1 MIRLKVTPVVG
12 LPQFTGWSQVAEST
26 SSASS
31 RLVSVFAVSGKHAGN
46 VGRDIADKI
55 SEFYFYDIEQ
65 LHEFIQGLIT
75 FAQENDCELFLSVAL
90 VNGKK
95 SVFITR
101 GGSVFLKRKD
111 KMGQILFS
119 QDDVKIVEGSY
130 QEGDVFVL
138 TTLQASQFL
147 NEIEQKFIQ
156 GFEVDII
163 ITSVVPGLHAQTDS
177 SLSAIVFINEA
188 VEGEDE
194 LIQDLDQE
202 PAIEADIDFDE
213 QDDLDQDVTT
223 QDDGLVRVSEEELDS
238 TQEDQGRVANQDQQT
253 LNQERVGIE
262 ADFSESGIDVKDA
275 VERVSKLR
283 SGLGPVFAKIFG
295 FLRILLM
302 GVLAFFRRILSLV
315 KAINPAEI
323 TKKVRSLRSS
333 GLRSVSRGHVSLDDK
348 PLNKL
353 VPKILVAVVII
364 ALFSGGVFYVIYQSN
379 QEKDRVNSLIQPVQA
394 KVELARTS
402 LDSDPIYSRDLV
414 LEAIASLEAMQE
426 ENESSN
432 SINLIDEEL
441 EKTNQFYTEISGKKE
456 LDELDIFY
464 DLRLVRSDYV
474 ASEIKVNND
483 TLVLLDSEKKQV
495 ITLDIASKNVSA
507 RDFSNFE
514 NVVDV
519 SINEDEVFVLADGIQ
534 VFEIVEDSEIREVRN
549 LGDSNRDGT
558 LIAVY
563 DRFLYILNPEKR
575 NLYRYSA
582 EEDGYSDP
590 IGWMRSATGLRYDE
604 VTSLSVDGDVWLATS
619 DGQVKK
625 FATGEEETFEL
636 RGLNKE
642 FGEGIKL
649 YTNIDQ
655 ENLYVLDPD
664 ENRVVVLSKTGEF
677 LKEVKSISL
686 GAVGAIAV
694 DEALG
699 KVFAVSG
706 SIIYEINLNE

>member
-65 LHEFIQGLIT
+65 LHEFVKGLIA
-75 FAQENDCELFLSVAL
+75 FAQENDCELFLSAAL
-90 VNGKK
+90 VSGKK
-95 SVFITR
+95 SIFITR
-101 GGSVFLKRKD
+101 GGSVFLKRKE

-119 QDDVKIVEGSY
+119 QDSVKIVEGSY
-130 QEGDVFVL
+130 QDGDVFVL

-177 SLSAIVFINEA
+177 SLSAIVFINQA
-188 VEGEDE
+188 VESDD
-194 LIQDLDQE
+194 DLDQSLGQE
-202 PAIEADIDFDE
+202 PAVEADIDFDD
-213 QDDLDQDVTT
+213 QDDLAQGVAT
-223 QDDGLVRVSEEELDS
+223 QAGILAQNNEEELDFP
-238 TQEDQGRVANQDQQT
+238 QEDQGITTNQEQPS
-253 LNQERVGIE
+253 NQERVGIE
-262 ADFSESGIDVKDA
+262 ADFSESGINVKNA
-275 VERVSKLR
+275 MERFSKLK
-283 SGLGPVFAKIFG
+283 SFLGSVFLKVTG
-295 FLRILLM
+295 
-302 GVLAFFRRILSLV
+302 FFRSILMLIFSFFRKILGLV
-315 KAINPAEI
+315 KAVNPAEI
-323 TKKVRSLRSS
+323 AKKVRAIRSG
-333 GLRSVSRGHVSLDDK
+333 GLRSVSSGHVSLNDK

-364 ALFSGGVFYVIYQSN
+364 ALFSGGVFYVIYRSN

-426 ENESSN
+426 ENKSSN
-432 SINLIDEEL
+432 SINLIDDEL

-474 ASEIKVNND
+474 ASDIKVNNN

-495 ITLDIASKNVSA
+495 LTLDIDSKNVST

-519 SINEDEVFVLADGIQ
+519 SLNEEEVFVLADGVQ
-534 VFEIVEDSEIREVRN
+534 VFEISEGSEVREARN
-549 LGDSNRDGT
+549 LGDSNKDGS

-582 EEDGYSDP
+582 EGDGFSDP

-642 FGEGIKL
+642 FGGGIKL

-677 LKEVKSISL
+677 IKEVKSVSL

-694 DEALG
+694 NEEKG
-699 KVFAVSG
+699 KIFAVSG